1 MVLYVAKRFETNIA
15 ACVHRAAIE
24 EMAGKEQVFVV
35 NLRMDDP
42 AERRERYVAYGKY
55 KNKFQRIVQWLE
67 GNSMYL
73 SNAVIADICNIIKD
87 NKIETV
93 FIEDSIFGSLVKAIK
108 EKYPDVYVITFFHDI
123 APDLYVQW
131 ARRGGIINKIECR
144 LEIRQERINQKYSD
158 VDLVF
163 NKRDAALYQKF
174 YGTEPDGC
182 IPIATPVPEIDA
194 EKASAGVA
202 GSVKELLFVGS
213 KYFPNILGIRWFYE
227 NVLPELPESIAVKI
241 VGRGTEFLREE
252 FADPSIQVIGT
263 VDSVDPY
270 YRNADIVFAPLFD
283 GGGMKCKSV
292 EALSYGKIFVGTSES
307 LYGFWEQM
315 DEELRF
321 KYVYLCDTQVEWVKT
336 MRKLCNEKELHKY
349 NEPVFRLFLNKFSDE
364 ATKKQFLSFFEK

>member
-252 FADPSIQVIGT
+252 FAD
-263 VDSVDPY
+263 
-270 YRNADIVFAPLFD
+270 
-283 GGGMKCKSV
+283 GMKCKSV

-336 MRKLCNEKELHKY
+336 MRKLCSEKELHKY

>member
-1 MVLYVAKRFETNIA
+1 MKKFGEKKVGIAIIGCGAISAYHVDALRLIPEAKI
-15 ACVHRAAIE
+15 
-24 EMAGKEQVFVV
+24 VV
-35 NLRMDDP
+35 CCDLI
-42 AERRERYVAYGKY
+42 RERAQKTAAGTADVTIDYT
-55 KNKFQRIVQWLE
+55 E
-67 GNSMYL
+67 
-73 SNAVIADICNIIKD
+73 AVD
-87 NKIETV
+87 
-93 FIEDSIFGSLVKAIK
+93 
-108 EKYPDVYVITFFHDI
+108 
-123 APDLYVQW
+123 
-131 ARRGGIINKIECR
+131 R
-144 LEIRQERINQKYSD
+144 SD

-336 MRKLCNEKELHKY
+336 MRKLCSEKELHKY